1 MERRTAGCVF
11 KPLSQ
16 ISEWQ
21 SDANELRRPSRPS
34 GEESLQGCGVFCD
47 NRAIQHTGNQGGRR
61 FGVD

>member
-1 MERRTAGCVF
+1 MERRTAGRVF

-34 GEESLQGCGVFCD
+34 GEESLQGCGIFCD
-47 NRAIQHTGNQGGRR
+47 NRAIQHTGN
-61 FGVD
+61 